1 MVKKNTEAATSAR
14 PDVANQPRQ
23 SQVAFA
29 DYVNTLAQHAPE
41 RLADIVAPDVVD
53 TVSRAI
59 DEAGENFRST
69 TTARIEKVI
78 ADKVEQ
84 AVAALTKEDAL
95 TGYAGFTFDPEA
107 FAAKTAPKK
116 GRARLSP
123 EAKAARIAEQ
133 ATPEQ
138 LDALA
143 ALLKERGLA

>member
-1 MVKKNTEAATSAR
+1 MVKKNTEAAAAR

-23 SQVAFA
+23 SHVAFA
-29 DYVNTLAQHAPE
+29 DYVTTLALHAPE
-41 RLADIVAPDVVD
+41 RLEDIVSPDVVE
-53 TVSRAI
+53 TVRVAI
-59 DEAGENFRST
+59 NEAGENFHST
-69 TTARIEKVI
+69 TAARITKVI
-78 ADKVEQ
+78 NDKVEQ

-95 TGYAGFTFDPEA
+95 TGYAGFAFDPEA
-107 FAAKTAPKK
+107 FATKTAPKK